1 MFIYDILVYSKIE
14 QEHKKQLRFML
25 QRLKGKRLYVKLS
38 KYEFWLNK
46 VAFWGHVISREGIV
60 VYMSKIEV
68 ALEWPKPRIV
78 KKVSSFLGLVRYYKK
93 FVEGFIK
100 LARPLTTLMRKK
112 NPFKCIG

>member
-1 MFIYDILVYSKIE
+1 M
-14 QEHKKQLRFML
+14 
-25 QRLKGKRLYVKLS
+25 KLS